1 MTSVTLFTDE
11 NDKYYGFEASGH
23 AGHGFAGNDIV
34 CAAISVLLINLAN
47 SVDELLKKDYS
58 FSEDENKGRMEL
70 KVNDYADESVQLLF
84 KSLNLGLKEIARE
97 YPKNLKLTNRR
108 CRP

>member
-11 NDKYYGFEASGH
+11 NDKYYGFTASGH
-23 AGHGFAGNDIV
+23 AGYAAAGNDIV
-34 CAAISVLLINLAN
+34 CAAVSVLLINMTN
-47 SVDELLKKDYS
+47 SVDELLKKEYS
-58 FSEDENKGRMEL
+58 FSEDEKKGCMEF
-70 KVNDYADESVQLLF
+70 KVNDYADSNVQLLF
-84 KSLNLGLKEIARE
+84 ESLNLGLKEIARE